1 MQYNARQFNAK
12 QCNTMRNSEYRAVQ
26 CNAII
31 APVEAICQ
39 LAKMKNAIQFVLY
52 NLLQYN
58 TIHYAKRSEAQ
69 FPAMRFSTKQDGAV
83 EIFMYAIKVGTMMR
97 SVLQFHPRRRQVF
110 SDIQQAFTESVI
122 NTNNDVIMAKS
133 WGPFHSRRPKAGL
146 KWRSLCHFRLL
157 SEQLQRLVSPFCP
170 QVSFMRLC
178 LSPLCACLP
187 TPTVQVSGSIE
198 ISLSGRHI
206 NLVDKD
212 AAVIADRMEIS
223 ICDDFPLYYTPW

>member
-97 SVLQFHPRRRQVF
+97 SVLQFHPRRRQV
-110 SDIQQAFTESVI
+110 
-122 NTNNDVIMAKS
+122 
-133 WGPFHSRRPKAGL
+133 
-146 KWRSLCHFRLL
+146 LCRLSATSNRHLQSLL
-157 SEQLQRLVSPFCP
+157 SILTMTSLWPNHGVLFTADDQRLAWNGDHCVILDYYPNSYRSWSLHF
-170 QVSFMRLC
+170 VHR
-178 LSPLCACLP
+178 SPLCASACRLYAR
-187 TPTVQVSGSIE
+187 VCRRLLYK
-198 ISLSGRHI
+198 SL
-206 NLVDKD
+206 V
-212 AAVIADRMEIS
+212 
-223 ICDDFPLYYTPW
+223 PLKSVWAGAI